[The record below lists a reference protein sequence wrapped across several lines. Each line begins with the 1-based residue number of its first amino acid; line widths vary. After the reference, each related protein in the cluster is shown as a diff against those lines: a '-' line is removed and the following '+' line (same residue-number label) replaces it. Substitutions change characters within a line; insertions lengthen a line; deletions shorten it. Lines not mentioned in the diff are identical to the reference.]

1 MKDRIFDFLKS
12 STAMVVGIILL
23 ISGLFWF
30 VSEQRKEP
38 PTAVK
43 QPVPRLPVVN
53 DGGSS
58 MKEAPVTEASQYF
71 TPWHPLAQVEK
82 KPETPIAPKPA
93 PSEPLPKLIH
103 DFELVQRMAV
113 QPKEQPV
120 KTPAPSIS
128 FGSVVPCRLLQAVQ
142 CGKGTV
148 PVIAELLQPVRD
160 AKGQNWI
167 PRGTRLHGSVHSGS
181 LPGRIE
187 SAAGWIFVLPDRQL
201 LETKASMQNRDFD
214 PVRRLYGANDGTAGI
229 SGTMVQVKTNGWK
242 QTVLRDGVAVAADV
256 AQDRMT
262 TALGVV
268 ELGSARNA
276 VLRGVSSLVKGV
288 TPTES
293 KPNTES
299 YVSVPAGKEFYLYVD
314 DIGQNQHVARTGEM
328 ETILRERGQLIE
340 QLREQKGRTTP

>member
-23 ISGLFWF
+23 IAGLFWF

-38 PTAVK
+38 SPVVK
-43 QPVPRLPVVN
+43 QPVPRLPLVKDEGN
-53 DGGSS
+53 S
-58 MKEAPVTEASQYF
+58 MKDSPVTELSQHF
-71 TPWHPLAQVEK
+71 TPWHPLASLQK
-82 KPETPIAPKPA
+82 KPEIPIAPKPV

-103 DFELVQRMAV
+103 DFELVQKSP
-113 QPKEQPV
+113 PKEQPAKPV
-120 KTPAPSIS
+120 GPSIP
-128 FGSVVPCRLLQAVQ
+128 FGSVIPCRLLQAVQ
-142 CGKGTV
+142 CGKDTV
-148 PVIAELLQPVRD
+148 QVIAELLQPVRD

-187 SAAGWIFVLPDRQL
+187 SAAEWIFVLPGQKL
-201 LETKASMQNRDFD
+201 LETKASLQDRDFD
-214 PVRRLYGANDGTAGI
+214 PLRRIYGSNDGTAGI
-229 SGTMVQVKTNGWK
+229 SGTVVQVKKTEWK
-242 QTVLRDGVAVAADV
+242 QTVLKEGIAVAADA

-268 ELGSARNA
+268 EMGSARNA
-276 VLRGVSSLVKGV
+276 VLRGVSSLVKGA

-293 KPNTES
+293 QPSTES

-314 DIGQNQHVARTGEM
+314 NKGDAQPGARTSEM
-328 ETILRERGQLIE
+328 ETMLRERGQLME
-340 QLREQKGRTTP
+340 QLRQQMGRTAP